1 MNGFVSSQRSA
12 RYRPTF
18 ADGLATA
25 PRPTYLW
32 VAVPDLYGVLGVA
45 KDASQQDIK
54 KAYRQLAQK
63 YHPDKSPGEANEQ
76 RFKDVAGAYE
86 VLGDEKRRKLYD
98 EFGELSL
105 RPGFDEQQARAARSF
120 GGFSG
125 GGGNVQFDLGDLFG
139 GGGGGGGGFGDM
151 LGDMFRRRGAAPG
164 AGPGFPGQPPSRARR
179 GHDVSTTVKIGFSD
193 AVRGTT
199 VKLAPRGG
207 DPITVRIPPGADDG
221 TKVRVR
227 GKGGDGQHGA
237 PSGDL
242 FLLIEV
248 EPHEH
253 FTREGDDL
261 YLELPITLSE
271 AYHGS
276 RVTVPT
282 PTGEVKLTVP
292 KGVQS
297 GQKMRLRG
305 KGVQLK
311 DNPGDLYV
319 TFMVTYPVAEDD
331 AVIEAIASLSKHES
345 DPRDGLSF

>member
-1 MNGFVSSQRSA
+1 M
-12 RYRPTF
+12 
-18 ADGLATA
+18 
-25 PRPTYLW
+25 
-32 VAVPDLYGVLGVA
+32 PDLYGVLGVS

-54 KAYRQLAQK
+54 KAYRKLAQK
-63 YHPDKSPGEANEQ
+63 YHPDKNPGDANEQ

-86 VLGDEKRRKLYD
+86 VLGDEKKRKLYD
-98 EFGELSL
+98 EFGEISL

-120 GGFSG
+120 GGFPG
-125 GGGNVQFDLGDLFG
+125 GGGGVQFDIGDLF
-139 GGGGGGGGFGDM
+139 GGGGGFGDM
-151 LGDMFRRRGAAPG
+151 LGDMFRRRGAPQG
-164 AGPGFPGQPPSRARR
+164 GGFPGQPPSRARR

-207 DPITVRIPPGADDG
+207 DAITVRIPPGADDG

-237 PSGDL
+237 PPGDL

-248 EPHEH
+248 EPHPH
-253 FTREGDDL
+253 FTRDGDDL
-261 YLELPITLSE
+261 LLDLPITLSE
-271 AYHGS
+271 AFNGA

-311 DNPGDLYV
+311 DKPGDLYV
-319 TFMVTYPVAEDD
+319 TFMVTYPVSEDE
-331 AVIEAIASLSKHES
+331 AVVDAIAALAEHES